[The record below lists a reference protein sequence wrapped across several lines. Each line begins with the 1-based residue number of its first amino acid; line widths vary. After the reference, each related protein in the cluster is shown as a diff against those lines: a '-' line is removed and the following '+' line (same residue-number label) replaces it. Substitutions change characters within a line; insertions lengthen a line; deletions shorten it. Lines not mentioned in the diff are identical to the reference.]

1 MNPVKQMGIAA
12 LSMGLIFSASSCSEP
27 IPEKT
32 EVVEVKQYDL
42 KDFFKNPD
50 KSRYQISPDGS
61 HFSYLAPYEDRM
73 NVFVQKVGS
82 NEGKRLTE
90 VTDRDIAGYTWAND
104 NRILYLKDNGGD
116 ENWAVYGVD
125 IDGSNPK
132 TLTKFDSVT
141 TRWIDDLDGLDDYI
155 LVGLNMRDKRIFD
168 PYRLNIVNGELEML
182 AENPGNVQGWITDH
196 EGKLRLATTTDG
208 VNTSILYRAT
218 EKDDWKVIVTNN
230 YKESIS
236 PLFFTF
242 DNKNLYASSNIG
254 RDKSAIILFDL
265 EKGEEVEE
273 IFNHPEV
280 DVSSLNYSDKR
291 KVLTSV
297 RYTTDKSHR
306 HFLDEETKGWFTKL
320 EKQLDGYE
328 IGLGAMNKEED
339 KMIVITYS
347 DKSRGAYY
355 IYDKTADKLE
365 KIHDI
370 SPWLNEDDMADMKPI
385 QYKSRD
391 GLTINGYLT
400 LPKGKEAKNLPVVVN
415 PHGGPWARDY
425 WGFNPQV
432 QFLANRG
439 FAVLQMNFRGSTG
452 YGRTFWEAS
461 FKQWGQAM
469 QNDVTDGAQW
479 LIDQGIADPDRIA
492 IYGGSYGGYAT
503 LAGLCY
509 SPDMYACGIDY
520 VGVSNLF
527 TFMNTFPPYWEP
539 FKPMMYEMVGD
550 PNTEDSVM
558 MAKYSPSLNADKIVA
573 PLYIAQGANDP
584 RVKKSE
590 SDQMVE
596 AMRARGVE
604 VEYLVKDDE
613 GHGFRNEENRF
624 EFYEAMIGFL
634 NKHIGDAPA
643 EQATAE

>member
-1 MNPVKQMGIAA
+1 METVQ
-12 LSMGLIFSASSCSEP
+12 
-27 IPEKT
+27 
-32 EVVEVKQYDL
+32 VKQYDL
-42 KDFFKNPD
+42 KEFFKNPD
-50 KSRYQISPDGS
+50 KSSYQISPDGS
-61 HFSYLAPYEDRM
+61 HFSYLAPYQDRM

-82 NEGKRLTE
+82 EESKRLTE
-90 VTDRDIAGYTWAND
+90 ITDRDISGYTWAND

-116 ENWAVYGVD
+116 ENWAIYGVD

-141 TRWIDDLDGLDDYI
+141 TRWIDDLEGLDDYI
-155 LVGLNMRDKRIFD
+155 LVGLNKRNKMIFD
-168 PYRLNIVNGELEML
+168 PYRLNIVTGELEML
-182 AENPGNVQGWITDH
+182 AENPGNIQGWITDH

-218 EKDDWKVIVTNN
+218 EQDDWKVIVTNN

-242 DNKNLYASSNIG
+242 DNKNIYASSNIG

-265 EKGEEVEE
+265 ESGEEVEE

-280 DVSSLNYSDKR
+280 DVSSLNYSEKR

-297 RYTTDKSHR
+297 SYNTDKRHR
-306 HFLDEETKGWFTKL
+306 HFLDEETKGWFSKL
-320 EKQLDGYE
+320 EKKLEGYE
-328 IGLGAMNKEED
+328 IGIGAMNKEED
-339 KMIVITYS
+339 KMVVRTYS
-347 DKSRGAYY
+347 DKSRGAFY
-355 IYDKTADKLE
+355 IYDKNSDKLD

-370 SPWLNEDDMADMKPI
+370 SPWLNEDDMAEMKPI

-400 LPKGKEAKNLPVVVN
+400 LPKGKDPKNLPVVVN

-425 WGFNPQV
+425 WGFNPQC

-439 FAVLQMNFRGSTG
+439 YAVLQMNFRGSTG
-452 YGRTFWEAS
+452 FGRAFWEAS

-479 LIDQGIADPDRIA
+479 LIDQGIADPKRIA

-509 SPDMYACGIDY
+509 SPEMYACGIDY

-539 FKPMMYEMVGD
+539 FKPMVYEMVGN

-634 NKHIGDAPA
+634 DKHIGDAPA
-643 EQATAE
+643 ETAAAE